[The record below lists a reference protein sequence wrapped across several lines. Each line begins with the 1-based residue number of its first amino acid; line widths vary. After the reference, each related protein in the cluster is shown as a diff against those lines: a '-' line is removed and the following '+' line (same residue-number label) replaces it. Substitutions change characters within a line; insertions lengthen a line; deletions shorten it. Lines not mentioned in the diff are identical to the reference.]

1 MSIDSKCKHILDYDY
16 LFLIYNS
23 KHIHKLYDKLDLP
36 LLHTFLERTLIKSF
50 RSKLQRKQ

>member
-1 MSIDSKCKHILDYDY
+1 MSIDSKCKHILGYDY

-23 KHIHKLYDKLDLP
+23 KHIHKLYDKFDLP
-36 LLHTFLERTLIKSF
+36 LLHTFLERTLIKNF